1 MKRVFSLLLVL
12 ALTLSLC
19 ACGDNSAKWQEQYDL
34 GQKYLTEG
42 NYEEAILAFTAAIEI
57 DPKQAPAYVGRGDAY
72 AAQAGT
78 LSGADA
84 QALYEKALADYE
96 TAASL
101 GDATAAEKLAA
112 LRVAV
117 TAEPLLAELYAR
129 FSAEDVE
136 GAKTLMRQAD
146 YQTLSAGAEAVPL
159 VYEGEPG
166 TAVAVYGGNYYYF
179 GGWQNGQRSGRGLW
193 IRAVS
198 DGGDLDAVLYDGQWS
213 GDLPNGEGTI
223 LWERFADKI
232 QTEEGYTT
240 SVKSVIYGTF
250 LDGMYHGTIL
260 EVWHMNDGSVH
271 EWTPITAVNGVYQP
285 MANPPAEII
294 ERDYAEE
301 NLANG
306 ESLVAVDQN
315 NGMTDLWDS
324 GVARYVPGFGPED

>member
-1 MKRVFSLLLVL
+1 MKRTLSLLLAL
-12 ALTLSLC
+12 ALTLGLC

-57 DPKQAPAYVGRGDAY
+57 DPKRPLAYVGRGDAY
-72 AAQAGT
+72 VAQAGT

-101 GDATAAEKLAA
+101 GDAAAAEKLAA
-112 LRVAV
+112 LRATVA
-117 TAEPLLAELYAR
+117 AEPLLAELYAR
-129 FSAEDVE
+129 FSAEDIE

-146 YQTLSAGAEAVPL
+146 YRALSAGVEAVPL

-166 TAVAVYGGNYYYF
+166 TVAAVYSGDYYYF
-179 GGWQNGQRSGRGLW
+179 GGWRNGQRSGHGLW
-193 IRAVS
+193 IRAVF
-198 DGGDLDAVLYDGQWS
+198 DDGDLDAELYDGQWS

-223 LWERFADKI
+223 LRERSADKI
-232 QTEEGYTT
+232 QVEEGYTT
-240 SVKSVIYGTF
+240 SETPVICGTF
-250 LDGMYHGTIL
+250 QDGMYHGTIL

-285 MANPPAEII
+285 MADPPAEIM
-294 ERDYAEE
+294 ERDYAKES
-301 NLANG
+301 LANG
-306 ESLVAVDQN
+306 KSLVALDQS
-315 NGMTDLWDS
+315 NGVTDLWDS
-324 GVARYVPGFGPED
+324 GGVRYVPGFGSED

>member
-1 MKRVFSLLLVL
+1 MKRTLSLLLAL
-12 ALTLSLC
+12 ALTLGLC

-57 DPKQAPAYVGRGDAY
+57 DPKQALAYVGRGDAY
-72 AAQAGT
+72 VAQAGT

-101 GDATAAEKLAA
+101 GDAAAAEKLAA
-112 LRVAV
+112 LRATVA
-117 TAEPLLAELYAR
+117 AEPLLAELYAR
-129 FSAEDVE
+129 FSAEDIE

-146 YQTLSAGAEAVPL
+146 YQALSAGVEAVPL

-166 TAVAVYGGNYYYF
+166 TVAAVYSGDYYYF
-179 GGWQNGQRSGRGLW
+179 GGWRNGQRSGHGLW
-193 IRAVS
+193 IRAVF
-198 DGGDLDAVLYDGQWS
+198 DDGDLDAELYDGQWS

-223 LWERFADKI
+223 LRERSADKI
-232 QTEEGYTT
+232 QVEEGYTT
-240 SVKSVIYGTF
+240 SVKTVICGTF
-250 LDGMYHGTIL
+250 QDGMYHGTIL

-285 MANPPAEII
+285 MADPPAEIM
-294 ERDYAEE
+294 ERDCAKES
-301 NLANG
+301 LANG
-306 ESLVAVDQN
+306 KSLVALDQS
-315 NGMTDLWDS
+315 NGVTDLWDS
-324 GVARYVPGFGPED
+324 GGVRYVPGFGSED